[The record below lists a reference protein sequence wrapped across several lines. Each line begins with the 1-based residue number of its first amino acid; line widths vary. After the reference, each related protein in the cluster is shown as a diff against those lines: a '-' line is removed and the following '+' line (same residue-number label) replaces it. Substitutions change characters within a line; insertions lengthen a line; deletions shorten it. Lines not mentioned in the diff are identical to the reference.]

1 MERKR
6 EGSERQKR
14 REVRLIAWG
23 EKGEG
28 GRHTRTHARTG
39 GEDE

>member
-28 GRHTRTHARTG
+28 GRHAHARTHWW
-39 GEDE
+39 